1 MLRTVKYLS
10 LLVVQFIG
18 ALLGVGAL
26 FIAFYAV
33 STPLSEFES
42 AGWRILGMAFA
53 CGMMF
58 PFVLQA
64 SLIQSYMPLP
74 LSMGVTR
81 RGFFAGAQAAK
92 VMLAGG
98 IGVCLLLIQLAVK
111 WMFGVDALFTGTMLV
126 GLFAVLL
133 LGASVGEALAV
144 LGGAWLL
151 GEALSLCIMYF
162 AHEEEYFSLG
172 TVFAAIMLVMFG
184 VIFALYYFSCG
195 YEQALTMSCTR
206 RRFLFGMFVTVCLQ
220 LLCLVG
226 GIVVLTLLD
235 RGLYLLLFRGMPIDG
250 PDLLQPEALRWA
262 WVILPAVLVLA
273 CTGLFLGACIQR
285 WGRRALWLLWA
296 AYMAV
301 FLFGD
306 TFTRLAEGAGR
317 DTLLGRALGAVVDVL
332 AFIPGGPARVLLA
345 LALLT
350 AATVSGAALLLR
362 GSVRQTA

>member
-133 LGASVGEALAV
+133 LGASVGEALGFVSLRFGRVGMIVFFVLIVGGYAV
-144 LGGAWLL
+144 IGGIIGYA
-151 GEALSLCIMYF
+151 GRHAGRDAALSFQC
-162 AHEEEYFSLG
+162 
-172 TVFAAIMLVMFG
+172 V
-184 VIFALYYFSCG
+184 
-195 YEQALTMSCTR
+195 
-206 RRFLFGMFVTVCLQ
+206 
-220 LLCLVG
+220 
-226 GIVVLTLLD
+226 
-235 RGLYLLLFRGMPIDG
+235 
-250 PDLLQPEALRWA
+250 
-262 WVILPAVLVLA
+262 
-273 CTGLFLGACIQR
+273 
-285 WGRRALWLLWA
+285 
-296 AYMAV
+296 
-301 FLFGD
+301 
-306 TFTRLAEGAGR
+306 GAGR
-317 DTLLGRALGAVVDVL
+317 QRHRFGRAVGLAGLAHVPPHTGKGVSIYVKIDQTGIPAQPEQPVAIAGCFGRSLAAWRGA
-332 AFIPGGPARVLLA
+332 
-345 LALLT
+345 
-350 AATVSGAALLLR
+350 
-362 GSVRQTA
+362 

>member
-111 WMFGVDALFTGTMLV
+111 WMFGV
-126 GLFAVLL
+126 LL
-133 LGASVGEALAV
+133 LGASVGEALGFVSLRFGRVGMIVFFVLIVGGCAVIGGIIGYAGAAGALDGMLDAMLRFLSNAWALGGSAIVLAV
-144 LGGAWLL
+144 LLGWLDWL
-151 GEALSLCIMYF
+151 MC
-162 AHEEEYFSLG
+162 
-172 TVFAAIMLVMFG
+172 
-184 VIFALYYFSCG
+184 
-195 YEQALTMSCTR
+195 R
-206 RRFLFGMFVTVCLQ
+206 R
-220 LLCLVG
+220 
-226 GIVVLTLLD
+226 
-235 RGLYLLLFRGMPIDG
+235 
-250 PDLLQPEALRWA
+250 
-262 WVILPAVLVLA
+262 
-273 CTGLFLGACIQR
+273 
-285 WGRRALWLLWA
+285 
-296 AYMAV
+296 
-301 FLFGD
+301 
-306 TFTRLAEGAGR
+306 
-317 DTLLGRALGAVVDVL
+317 
-332 AFIPGGPARVLLA
+332 IPVKG
-345 LALLT
+345 
-350 AATVSGAALLLR
+350 
-362 GSVRQTA
+362 

>member
-53 CGMMF
+53 CGMLF

-92 VMLAGG
+92 GMLAGG

-133 LGASVGEALAV
+133 LGASVGEALGFVSLRFGRVGMIVFFVLIVGGCAVIGGIIGYAGAAGTLDGMLDAMLRFLSNAWALGGSAVILAV
-144 LGGAWLL
+144 LLGWLDWL
-151 GEALSLCIMYF
+151 MC
-162 AHEEEYFSLG
+162 
-172 TVFAAIMLVMFG
+172 
-184 VIFALYYFSCG
+184 
-195 YEQALTMSCTR
+195 R
-206 RRFLFGMFVTVCLQ
+206 R
-220 LLCLVG
+220 
-226 GIVVLTLLD
+226 
-235 RGLYLLLFRGMPIDG
+235 
-250 PDLLQPEALRWA
+250 
-262 WVILPAVLVLA
+262 
-273 CTGLFLGACIQR
+273 
-285 WGRRALWLLWA
+285 
-296 AYMAV
+296 
-301 FLFGD
+301 
-306 TFTRLAEGAGR
+306 
-317 DTLLGRALGAVVDVL
+317 
-332 AFIPGGPARVLLA
+332 IPVKG
-345 LALLT
+345 
-350 AATVSGAALLLR
+350 
-362 GSVRQTA
+362 

>member
-111 WMFGVDALFTGTMLV
+111 WMFG
-126 GLFAVLL
+126 
-133 LGASVGEALAV
+133 
-144 LGGAWLL
+144 
-151 GEALSLCIMYF
+151 CC
-162 AHEEEYFSLG
+162 FSKR
-172 TVFAAIMLVMFG
+172 M
-184 VIFALYYFSCG
+184 
-195 YEQALTMSCTR
+195 R
-206 RRFLFGMFVTVCLQ
+206 K
-220 LLCLVG
+220 
-226 GIVVLTLLD
+226 
-235 RGLYLLLFRGMPIDG
+235 LFRKNEKSVLRFCNKSSKTKRAFTKVLMPCKR
-250 PDLLQPEALRWA
+250 P
-262 WVILPAVLVLA
+262 
-273 CTGLFLGACIQR
+273 F
-285 WGRRALWLLWA
+285 
-296 AYMAV
+296 
-301 FLFGD
+301 
-306 TFTRLAEGAGR
+306 
-317 DTLLGRALGAVVDVL
+317 
-332 AFIPGGPARVLLA
+332 
-345 LALLT
+345 
-350 AATVSGAALLLR
+350 
-362 GSVRQTA
+362 

>member
-133 LGASVGEALAV
+133 LGASVGEALGFVSLMPV
-144 LGGAWLL
+144 L
-151 GEALSLCIMYF
+151 SR
-162 AHEEEYFSLG
+162 
-172 TVFAAIMLVMFG
+172 VK
-184 VIFALYYFSCG
+184 
-195 YEQALTMSCTR
+195 TR
-206 RRFLFGMFVTVCLQ
+206 CWTRCCAFFPM
-220 LLCLVG
+220 
-226 GIVVLTLLD
+226 
-235 RGLYLLLFRGMPIDG
+235 RG
-250 PDLLQPEALRWA
+250 RWA
-262 WVILPAVLVLA
+262 AAPSFWPCCWAGWIGSCA
-273 CTGLFLGACIQR
+273 
-285 WGRRALWLLWA
+285 A
-296 AYMAV
+296 AY
-301 FLFGD
+301 
-306 TFTRLAEGAGR
+306 R
-317 DTLLGRALGAVVDVL
+317 
-332 AFIPGGPARVLLA
+332 
-345 LALLT
+345 
-350 AATVSGAALLLR
+350 
-362 GSVRQTA
+362 

>member
-133 LGASVGEALAV
+133 LGASVGEALGFV
-144 LGGAWLL
+144 SLRFGLRGCGGSSGRHA
-151 GEALSLCIMYF
+151 GRDAALSFQC
-162 AHEEEYFSLG
+162 
-172 TVFAAIMLVMFG
+172 V
-184 VIFALYYFSCG
+184 
-195 YEQALTMSCTR
+195 
-206 RRFLFGMFVTVCLQ
+206 
-220 LLCLVG
+220 
-226 GIVVLTLLD
+226 
-235 RGLYLLLFRGMPIDG
+235 
-250 PDLLQPEALRWA
+250 
-262 WVILPAVLVLA
+262 
-273 CTGLFLGACIQR
+273 
-285 WGRRALWLLWA
+285 
-296 AYMAV
+296 
-301 FLFGD
+301 
-306 TFTRLAEGAGR
+306 GAGR
-317 DTLLGRALGAVVDVL
+317 QRHRFGRAVGL
-332 AFIPGGPARVLLA
+332 AGLA
-345 LALLT
+345 HVPPHT
-350 AATVSGAALLLR
+350 GKGVSIY
-362 GSVRQTA
+362 VKID

>member
-133 LGASVGEALAV
+133 LGASVGEALGFVSLRFGRVGIIGYAGAAGALDGMLDAMLRFLSNAWALGGSAIVLAV
-144 LGGAWLL
+144 LLGWLDWL
-151 GEALSLCIMYF
+151 MC
-162 AHEEEYFSLG
+162 
-172 TVFAAIMLVMFG
+172 
-184 VIFALYYFSCG
+184 
-195 YEQALTMSCTR
+195 R
-206 RRFLFGMFVTVCLQ
+206 R
-220 LLCLVG
+220 
-226 GIVVLTLLD
+226 
-235 RGLYLLLFRGMPIDG
+235 
-250 PDLLQPEALRWA
+250 
-262 WVILPAVLVLA
+262 
-273 CTGLFLGACIQR
+273 
-285 WGRRALWLLWA
+285 
-296 AYMAV
+296 
-301 FLFGD
+301 
-306 TFTRLAEGAGR
+306 
-317 DTLLGRALGAVVDVL
+317 
-332 AFIPGGPARVLLA
+332 IPVKG
-345 LALLT
+345 
-350 AATVSGAALLLR
+350 
-362 GSVRQTA
+362 

>member
-133 LGASVGEALAV
+133 LGASVGEALGFVSLRFGRVGMIVFFVLIVGGCAV
-144 LGGAWLL
+144 IGGIIGYA
-151 GEALSLCIMYF
+151 GAAGGRGAHPQRDAAAHAGRDAALSFQC
-162 AHEEEYFSLG
+162 
-172 TVFAAIMLVMFG
+172 V
-184 VIFALYYFSCG
+184 
-195 YEQALTMSCTR
+195 
-206 RRFLFGMFVTVCLQ
+206 
-220 LLCLVG
+220 
-226 GIVVLTLLD
+226 
-235 RGLYLLLFRGMPIDG
+235 
-250 PDLLQPEALRWA
+250 
-262 WVILPAVLVLA
+262 
-273 CTGLFLGACIQR
+273 
-285 WGRRALWLLWA
+285 
-296 AYMAV
+296 
-301 FLFGD
+301 
-306 TFTRLAEGAGR
+306 GAGR
-317 DTLLGRALGAVVDVL
+317 QRHRFGRAVGL
-332 AFIPGGPARVLLA
+332 AGLA
-345 LALLT
+345 HVPPHT
-350 AATVSGAALLLR
+350 GKGVSIY
-362 GSVRQTA
+362 VKID

>member
-111 WMFGVDALFTGTMLV
+111 WMFGVDALFTGTMLGFVSLRFGRV
-126 GLFAVLL
+126 GMIVFFVLIVGGCAVIGGIIGYAGAAGALDGMLDAMLRFLSNAWALGGSAIVLAVLL
-133 LGASVGEALAV
+133 G
-144 LGGAWLL
+144 WLDWL
-151 GEALSLCIMYF
+151 MC
-162 AHEEEYFSLG
+162 
-172 TVFAAIMLVMFG
+172 
-184 VIFALYYFSCG
+184 
-195 YEQALTMSCTR
+195 R
-206 RRFLFGMFVTVCLQ
+206 R
-220 LLCLVG
+220 
-226 GIVVLTLLD
+226 
-235 RGLYLLLFRGMPIDG
+235 
-250 PDLLQPEALRWA
+250 
-262 WVILPAVLVLA
+262 
-273 CTGLFLGACIQR
+273 
-285 WGRRALWLLWA
+285 
-296 AYMAV
+296 
-301 FLFGD
+301 
-306 TFTRLAEGAGR
+306 
-317 DTLLGRALGAVVDVL
+317 
-332 AFIPGGPARVLLA
+332 IPVKG
-345 LALLT
+345 
-350 AATVSGAALLLR
+350 
-362 GSVRQTA
+362 

>member
-133 LGASVGEALAV
+133 LGASVGEALGFVSLRFGRVGMIVLIVGGCAVIGGIIGYAGAAGALDGMLDAMLRFLSNAWALGGSAIVLAV
-144 LGGAWLL
+144 LLGWLDWL
-151 GEALSLCIMYF
+151 MC
-162 AHEEEYFSLG
+162 
-172 TVFAAIMLVMFG
+172 
-184 VIFALYYFSCG
+184 
-195 YEQALTMSCTR
+195 R
-206 RRFLFGMFVTVCLQ
+206 R
-220 LLCLVG
+220 
-226 GIVVLTLLD
+226 
-235 RGLYLLLFRGMPIDG
+235 
-250 PDLLQPEALRWA
+250 
-262 WVILPAVLVLA
+262 
-273 CTGLFLGACIQR
+273 
-285 WGRRALWLLWA
+285 
-296 AYMAV
+296 
-301 FLFGD
+301 
-306 TFTRLAEGAGR
+306 
-317 DTLLGRALGAVVDVL
+317 
-332 AFIPGGPARVLLA
+332 IPVKG
-345 LALLT
+345 
-350 AATVSGAALLLR
+350 
-362 GSVRQTA
+362 

>member
-133 LGASVGEALAV
+133 LGASVGEALGFVSLRFGRVGMIVFFVLIVGGCCDRRTVRNGDPAAYRNGPGQGCAV
-144 LGGAWLL
+144 PAGGQ
-151 GEALSLCIMYF
+151 CVC
-162 AHEEEYFSLG
+162 HPTDQRYFS
-172 TVFAAIMLVMFG
+172 AAAVPLWG
-184 VIFALYYFSCG
+184 RKSQHDLYPDLCRTG
-195 YEQALTMSCTR
+195 CPAGR
-206 RRFLFGMFVTVCLQ
+206 RRC
-220 LLCLVG
+220 
-226 GIVVLTLLD
+226 
-235 RGLYLLLFRGMPIDG
+235 RDG
-250 PDLLQPEALRWA
+250 
-262 WVILPAVLVLA
+262 
-273 CTGLFLGACIQR
+273 
-285 WGRRALWLLWA
+285 
-296 AYMAV
+296 
-301 FLFGD
+301 
-306 TFTRLAEGAGR
+306 
-317 DTLLGRALGAVVDVL
+317 
-332 AFIPGGPARVLLA
+332 
-345 LALLT
+345 
-350 AATVSGAALLLR
+350 
-362 GSVRQTA
+362 

>member
-98 IGVCLLLIQLAVK
+98 IGAAEITFRTPAAASSIPASGLEQRS
-111 WMFGVDALFTGTMLV
+111 DAL
-126 GLFAVLL
+126 
-133 LGASVGEALAV
+133 S
-144 LGGAWLL
+144 
-151 GEALSLCIMYF
+151 
-162 AHEEEYFSLG
+162 
-172 TVFAAIMLVMFG
+172 AIFN
-184 VIFALYYFSCG
+184 
-195 YEQALTMSCTR
+195 ET
-206 RRFLFGMFVTVCLQ
+206 
-220 LLCLVG
+220 
-226 GIVVLTLLD
+226 
-235 RGLYLLLFRGMPIDG
+235 
-250 PDLLQPEALRWA
+250 
-262 WVILPAVLVLA
+262 
-273 CTGLFLGACIQR
+273 
-285 WGRRALWLLWA
+285 
-296 AYMAV
+296 
-301 FLFGD
+301 
-306 TFTRLAEGAGR
+306 
-317 DTLLGRALGAVVDVL
+317 
-332 AFIPGGPARVLLA
+332 
-345 LALLT
+345 
-350 AATVSGAALLLR
+350 
-362 GSVRQTA
+362 

>member
-98 IGVCLLLIQLAVK
+98 IGV
-111 WMFGVDALFTGTMLV
+111 DALFTGTMLV

-133 LGASVGEALAV
+133 LGASVGEALGFVSLRFGRVGMIVFFVLIVGGYAVIGGIIGYAGATGALDGMLDAMLRFLSNAWALGGSAIVLAV
-144 LGGAWLL
+144 LLGWLDWL
-151 GEALSLCIMYF
+151 MC
-162 AHEEEYFSLG
+162 
-172 TVFAAIMLVMFG
+172 
-184 VIFALYYFSCG
+184 
-195 YEQALTMSCTR
+195 R
-206 RRFLFGMFVTVCLQ
+206 R
-220 LLCLVG
+220 
-226 GIVVLTLLD
+226 
-235 RGLYLLLFRGMPIDG
+235 
-250 PDLLQPEALRWA
+250 
-262 WVILPAVLVLA
+262 
-273 CTGLFLGACIQR
+273 
-285 WGRRALWLLWA
+285 
-296 AYMAV
+296 
-301 FLFGD
+301 
-306 TFTRLAEGAGR
+306 
-317 DTLLGRALGAVVDVL
+317 
-332 AFIPGGPARVLLA
+332 IPVKG
-345 LALLT
+345 
-350 AATVSGAALLLR
+350 
-362 GSVRQTA
+362 

>member
-133 LGASVGEALAV
+133 L
-144 LGGAWLL
+144 
-151 GEALSLCIMYF
+151 SLI
-162 AHEEEYFSLG
+162 H
-172 TVFAAIMLVMFG
+172 I
-184 VIFALYYFSCG
+184 
-195 YEQALTMSCTR
+195 
-206 RRFLFGMFVTVCLQ
+206 
-220 LLCLVG
+220 
-226 GIVVLTLLD
+226 
-235 RGLYLLLFRGMPIDG
+235 
-250 PDLLQPEALRWA
+250 
-262 WVILPAVLVLA
+262 
-273 CTGLFLGACIQR
+273 
-285 WGRRALWLLWA
+285 
-296 AYMAV
+296 
-301 FLFGD
+301 
-306 TFTRLAEGAGR
+306 
-317 DTLLGRALGAVVDVL
+317 
-332 AFIPGGPARVLLA
+332 
-345 LALLT
+345 
-350 AATVSGAALLLR
+350 
-362 GSVRQTA
+362 

>member
-133 LGASVGEALAV
+133 LGASVGEALGFVSLRFGRVGMIVFFV
-144 LGGAWLL
+144 LIGRDA
-151 GEALSLCIMYF
+151 ALSFQC
-162 AHEEEYFSLG
+162 
-172 TVFAAIMLVMFG
+172 V
-184 VIFALYYFSCG
+184 
-195 YEQALTMSCTR
+195 
-206 RRFLFGMFVTVCLQ
+206 
-220 LLCLVG
+220 
-226 GIVVLTLLD
+226 
-235 RGLYLLLFRGMPIDG
+235 
-250 PDLLQPEALRWA
+250 
-262 WVILPAVLVLA
+262 
-273 CTGLFLGACIQR
+273 
-285 WGRRALWLLWA
+285 
-296 AYMAV
+296 
-301 FLFGD
+301 
-306 TFTRLAEGAGR
+306 GAGR
-317 DTLLGRALGAVVDVL
+317 QRHRFGRAVGL
-332 AFIPGGPARVLLA
+332 AGLA
-345 LALLT
+345 HVPPHT
-350 AATVSGAALLLR
+350 GKGVSIY
-362 GSVRQTA
+362 VKID

>member
-133 LGASVGEALAV
+133 LGASVGEALGFV
-144 LGGAWLL
+144 
-151 GEALSLCIMYF
+151 SLR
-162 AHEEEYFSLG
+162 
-172 TVFAAIMLVMFG
+172 FG
-184 VIFALYYFSCG
+184 RVGMIGSSA
-195 YEQALTMSCTR
+195 TR
-206 RRFLFGMFVTVCLQ
+206 VRRELWTACWTRCCAFFPM
-220 LLCLVG
+220 
-226 GIVVLTLLD
+226 
-235 RGLYLLLFRGMPIDG
+235 RG
-250 PDLLQPEALRWA
+250 RWA
-262 WVILPAVLVLA
+262 AAPSFWPCCWAGWIGSCA
-273 CTGLFLGACIQR
+273 
-285 WGRRALWLLWA
+285 A
-296 AYMAV
+296 AY
-301 FLFGD
+301 
-306 TFTRLAEGAGR
+306 R
-317 DTLLGRALGAVVDVL
+317 
-332 AFIPGGPARVLLA
+332 
-345 LALLT
+345 
-350 AATVSGAALLLR
+350 
-362 GSVRQTA
+362 

>member
-111 WMFGVDALFTGTMLV
+111 WMF
-126 GLFAVLL
+126 AVLL
-133 LGASVGEALAV
+133 LGASVGEALGFVSLRFGRVGMIVFFVLIVGGCAVIGGIIGYAGAAGALDGMLDAMLRFLSNAWALGGSAIVLAV
-144 LGGAWLL
+144 LLGWLDWL
-151 GEALSLCIMYF
+151 MC
-162 AHEEEYFSLG
+162 
-172 TVFAAIMLVMFG
+172 
-184 VIFALYYFSCG
+184 
-195 YEQALTMSCTR
+195 R
-206 RRFLFGMFVTVCLQ
+206 R
-220 LLCLVG
+220 
-226 GIVVLTLLD
+226 
-235 RGLYLLLFRGMPIDG
+235 
-250 PDLLQPEALRWA
+250 
-262 WVILPAVLVLA
+262 
-273 CTGLFLGACIQR
+273 
-285 WGRRALWLLWA
+285 
-296 AYMAV
+296 
-301 FLFGD
+301 
-306 TFTRLAEGAGR
+306 
-317 DTLLGRALGAVVDVL
+317 
-332 AFIPGGPARVLLA
+332 IPVKG
-345 LALLT
+345 
-350 AATVSGAALLLR
+350 
-362 GSVRQTA
+362 

>member
-133 LGASVGEALAV
+133 VGGCAVIGGIIGYAGAAGALDGMLDAMLRFLSNAWALGGSAIVLAV
-144 LGGAWLL
+144 LLGWLDWL
-151 GEALSLCIMYF
+151 MC
-162 AHEEEYFSLG
+162 
-172 TVFAAIMLVMFG
+172 
-184 VIFALYYFSCG
+184 
-195 YEQALTMSCTR
+195 R
-206 RRFLFGMFVTVCLQ
+206 R
-220 LLCLVG
+220 
-226 GIVVLTLLD
+226 
-235 RGLYLLLFRGMPIDG
+235 
-250 PDLLQPEALRWA
+250 
-262 WVILPAVLVLA
+262 
-273 CTGLFLGACIQR
+273 
-285 WGRRALWLLWA
+285 
-296 AYMAV
+296 
-301 FLFGD
+301 
-306 TFTRLAEGAGR
+306 
-317 DTLLGRALGAVVDVL
+317 
-332 AFIPGGPARVLLA
+332 IPVKG
-345 LALLT
+345 
-350 AATVSGAALLLR
+350 
-362 GSVRQTA
+362 